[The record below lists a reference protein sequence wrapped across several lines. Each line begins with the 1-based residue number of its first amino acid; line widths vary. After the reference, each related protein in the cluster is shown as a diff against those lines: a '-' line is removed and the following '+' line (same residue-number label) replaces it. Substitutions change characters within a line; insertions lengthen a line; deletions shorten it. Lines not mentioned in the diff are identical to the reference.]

1 MFIKKTYDLNIQI
14 NKQKL
19 SPWKITLNINRKING
34 TWIIKKLRYY
44 VQEET
49 LFNFYDAFVKSH
61 IDCEILAW
69 GSANKTNKNHR
80 KNN

>member
-1 MFIKKTYDLNIQI
+1 MVHEL
-14 NKQKL
+14 L
-19 SPWKITLNINRKING
+19 
-34 TWIIKKLRYY
+34 KKLRHY

-49 LFNFYDAFVKSH
+49 LVNFYDAFVKSH

-69 GSANKTNKNHR
+69 GSANKTNKKHR